1 MAPLIYFCRHGQTDW
16 NVEGRLQGQWDTA
29 LNETG
34 RIQAD
39 RNGRKLAREIASPTR
54 FDFVASPLD
63 RTCETMRRI
72 RAAMGLAPDD
82 FRRDPL
88 LKEICFGD
96 WESRTFAE
104 LELVSPGITAVREA
118 DKWNYVA
125 PGANGE
131 SYAMLCER
139 VQTWFSGVAQP
150 TVCVTH
156 GGVMRCMFRIV
167 QDIEGS
173 EAATMNIPQDRIL
186 RLTDGRFEWL

>member
-16 NVEGRLQGQWDTA
+16 NVERRLQGQWDTA

-34 RIQAD
+34 LAQATE
-39 RNGRKLAREIASPTR
+39 NGRKLAREIPSASS
-54 FDFVASPLD
+54 FDFVASPLS

-72 RAAMGLAPDD
+72 RAAMGLEPDG

-88 LKEICFGD
+88 LKEICFGE
-96 WESRTFAE
+96 WESHTFAE
-104 LELVSPGITAVREA
+104 LELVSPGITDAREA

-125 PGANGE
+125 PGPNGE

-139 VQTWFSGVAQP
+139 VQRWFSGVRQP

-156 GGVMRCMFRIV
+156 GGVMRCIFRIV
-167 QDIEGS
+167 RGDGEN

-186 RLTDGRFEWL
+186 RLVGGQLDWI